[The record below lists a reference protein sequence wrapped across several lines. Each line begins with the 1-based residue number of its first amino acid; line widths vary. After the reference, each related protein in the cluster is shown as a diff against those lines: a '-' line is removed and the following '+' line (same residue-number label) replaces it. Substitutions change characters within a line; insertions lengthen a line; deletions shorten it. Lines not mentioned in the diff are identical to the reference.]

1 MSIQTAC
8 PHCDRQY
15 FLADGMEGS
24 TVLCNNCKDAF
35 IVEAVAAKSSRPN
48 RSAQVLSPGDG
59 NARRTANDADFA
71 VDRRQRKERRPARR
85 RKSGGV
91 LLALLLGGGAISLLL
106 LAGCGVGAFIWMG
119 GFFTKVAEAN
129 FEKLRAN
136 MTETEVVAILGP
148 PTTTDG
154 GANKNR
160 EALQIFGNLASI
172 KALVWENGKNKIQV
186 VFNAQ
191 GAWLASAEFDDGKG
205 GVHALHGVKNG
216 ELSLFGTQIVADKDS
231 KGNAT
236 NVSMGANNPLQG
248 FKPPQGGQIPFP
260 NWPGFGPAGGQPGA
274 ATGPSKVTSGRAFVI
289 QNGLNTDQ
297 VTLAIGEPPT
307 KKLGTQKMLNGQFSQ
322 ETWEWDNGKGYLKV
336 HFDKA

>member
-1 MSIQTAC
+1 MSIQTTC

-35 IVEAVAAKSSRPN
+35 IVETVAAKSSRTN
-48 RSAQVLSPGDG
+48 RK
-59 NARRTANDADFA
+59 DADFA
-71 VDRRQRKERRPARR
+71 VDRRQRKERRPARAR
-85 RKSGGV
+85 RSGGM

-106 LAGCGVGAFIWMG
+106 LAGCGVGAFFIVG
-119 GFFTKVAEAN
+119 GFFTKVTEAN
-129 FEKLRAN
+129 FEKLHAN
-136 MTETEVVAILGP
+136 MTEAQVVAILGP

-160 EALQIFGNLASI
+160 EALQIFGNLASM
-172 KALVWENGKNKIQV
+172 KALVWENGKNRIQV

-205 GVHALHGVKNG
+205 GVRVLHGVKNG
-216 ELSLFGTQIVADKDS
+216 ELSLFGSQIVADKDS

-236 NVSMGANNPLQG
+236 NVSMGANNPLQL
-248 FKPPQGGQIPFP
+248 KPPQGGQIPFP
-260 NWPGFGPAGGQPGA
+260 NWPGFGPASGQPGA
-274 ATGPSKVTSGRAFVI
+274 ATGPSKVTSGKAFVI

-307 KKLGTQKMLNGQFSQ
+307 KKLGTQKMPNGQLSQ
-322 ETWEWDNGKGYLKV
+322 ETWEWDNGKGFLKI
-336 HFDKA
+336 HFDKNLKVVAKEDKDLPLF